1 MSTESTSL
9 YRRHRP
15 GSFDEVVGQTHV
27 VRTLRNAVEQDK
39 VHHAYLFVGSRG
51 TGKTSMA
58 KILARSLN
66 CERGGPTV
74 TPCGECE
81 SCVTIASG
89 TSMDVIEMDA
99 ASNRSVDDV
108 RDLRER
114 VAYAPSGGRWKVYI
128 LDEAH
133 MLTKEAWNAFLKTL
147 EEPPP
152 HTVFVLATTES
163 HKVMATIADRC
174 QRFDFQRPSLEQISE
189 VLNRVAV
196 SESIQIDEGAVA
208 MIARSAQGSF
218 RDALGTLDQ
227 LVAFGGNDVGL
238 DEVLEMLGAAD
249 ADLLFDAVDAVV
261 ASDPKE
267 VLLGVEKMARSGR
280 DPSQFARDLL
290 AHLRHLLVTQTTG
303 EVPATFVVTATDTA
317 RIQQQAQTVGA
328 ATLVRT
334 IDELAGALTAVRE
347 GDDARMAVEIAL
359 LKAARPDLDPSTEG
373 LLRRIEK
380 LEAQLA
386 ATGPTPPT
394 PGPTP
399 DPTPPTPGPTP
410 GPPAP
415 PTPEPQPPAPDPA
428 PPPPPQIQSPTPE
441 PVAARPSTPKPDADQ
456 SPTPEPVAARPPAPE
471 PVAAQ
476 PPAPEPAAAEEV
488 PPVPESPDEP
498 APPTASAPSAGDA
511 VGGTPPEEALATG
524 RGGGSPAAAGPAAAD
539 PSSLGSSPTAA
550 AQDLAQVIRIWP
562 SVLVKLA
569 EKAPALAATFDGA
582 RPVAFDDDGLAIGF
596 APDQPFNKRKAESP
610 DRREA
615 LVEAFREVTGEGMS
629 PRYVMLEEDDA
640 AAAAPPDTPAPGS
653 GEIDED
659 ELLERLKSEFDAEEV
674 S

>member
-1 MSTESTSL
+1 MSESTSL

-15 GSFDEVVGQTHV
+15 GSFDEVVGQAHV
-27 VRTLRNAVEQDK
+27 VRTLRNAVEQGK

-74 TPCGECE
+74 HPCGECE
-81 SCVTIASG
+81 SCVTIAAG
-89 TSMDVIEMDA
+89 TSVDVIEMDA

-114 VAYAPSGGRWKVYI
+114 VAYAPAGGHWKVYI

-152 HTVFVLATTES
+152 NTVFVLATTES

-189 VLNRVAV
+189 VLERVAAA
-196 SESIQIDEGAVA
+196 ESIEVDAGAVA

-227 LVAFGGNDVGL
+227 LVAFGGDHVELG
-238 DEVLEMLGAAD
+238 DVLEMLGAAD

-261 ASDPKE
+261 AEDPKG
-267 VLLGVEKMARSGR
+267 VLIGVEKMARSGR

-303 EVPATFVVTATDTA
+303 EAPTTFVVTATDTERLEA
-317 RIQQQAQTVGA
+317 QAKAIGA

-334 IDELAGALTAVRE
+334 IDELADALTAVRE

-359 LKAARPDLDPSTEG
+359 LKASRPDLDPRTAG
-373 LLRRIEK
+373 VLRRIERLEK
-380 LEAQLA
+380 LTGGGGA
-386 ATGPTPPT
+386 AGPVAGMEPSSSQAA
-394 PGPTP
+394 GE
-399 DPTPPTPGPTP
+399 DPTPAPPAASPPPQDTPPPAEDPAPAEEEEAEASPQAALEP
-410 GPPAP
+410 GPPAGAASSDQAGEP
-415 PTPEPQPPAPDPA
+415 VGGDDGSSPEPG
-428 PPPPPQIQSPTPE
+428 SGE
-441 PVAARPSTPKPDADQ
+441 GPS
-456 SPTPEPVAARPPAPE
+456 E
-471 PVAAQ
+471 
-476 PPAPEPAAAEEV
+476 
-488 PPVPESPDEP
+488 
-498 APPTASAPSAGDA
+498 
-511 VGGTPPEEALATG
+511 TG
-524 RGGGSPAAAGPAAAD
+524 PAGPAT
-539 PSSLGSSPTAA
+539 SSTQL
-550 AQDLAQVIRIWP
+550 DLAAIQEAWP
-562 SVLVKLA
+562 AVLQKLA
-569 EKAPALAATFDGA
+569 ETQPALAATFGGA
-582 RPVAFDDDGLAIGF
+582 RPVEFGAEGLVIGF
-596 APDQPFNKRKAESP
+596 PGGMSFNKRKAESP
-610 DRREA
+610 ERR
-615 LVEAFREVTGEGMS
+615 
-629 PRYVMLEEDDA
+629 DA
-640 AAAAPPDTPAPGS
+640 AAAAFEAVVGQSLRPSFVLLEGDEAPPPDTPAPGS
-653 GEIDED
+653 DEIDEE
-659 ELLERLKSEFDAEEV
+659 ELLARLKNEFDAEEV

>member
-1 MSTESTSL
+1 
-9 YRRHRP
+9 
-15 GSFDEVVGQTHV
+15 
-27 VRTLRNAVEQDK
+27 
-39 VHHAYLFVGSRG
+39 
-51 TGKTSMA
+51 MA

-114 VAYAPSGGRWKVYI
+114 VAYAPSGGHWKVYI

-152 HTVFVLATTES
+152 RTVFVLATTEA
-163 HKVMATIADRC
+163 HKVMPTIADRC

-189 VLNRVAV
+189 VLDRVAAQ
-196 SESIQIDEGAVA
+196 EGIQVDQGAVA

-249 ADLLFDAVDAVV
+249 ADLLFEAVDSVTV
-261 ASDPKE
+261 SDPKA

-290 AHLRHLLVTQTTG
+290 AHLRHLLVTQVTG
-303 EVPATFVVTATDTA
+303 EVPTTFVVTATDTA

-334 IDELAGALTAVRE
+334 IDELANALTAVRE

-373 LLRRIEK
+373 LLRRIER
-380 LEAQLA
+380 LEQQLA
-386 ATGPTPPT
+386 TG
-394 PGPTP
+394 GP
-399 DPTPPTPGPTP
+399 
-410 GPPAP
+410 PPAP
-415 PTPEPQPPAPDPA
+415 IAPPPIPSRPVEPTPSTPHPSRPEPQ
-428 PPPPPQIQSPTPE
+428 
-441 PVAARPSTPKPDADQ
+441 AA
-456 SPTPEPVAARPPAPE
+456 
-471 PVAAQ
+471 
-476 PPAPEPAAAEEV
+476 APEPAAAQPATPEPTAPEPQPERPEPTPAQPTAV
-488 PPVPESPDEP
+488 QPPTPEPTPAQPPAAQPQAPEPVPAQPPTEERGTP
-498 APPTASAPSAGDA
+498 APEPSPADAPPAGDA
-511 VGGTPPEEALATG
+511 VGGTLPEEALATG
-524 RGGGSPAAAGPAAAD
+524 GEGGSPAVAGPAAGA
-539 PSSLGSSPTAA
+539 PSGESESAGAPSESEPPSIAA
-550 AQDLAQVIRIWP
+550 AQDLAQVLRIWP
-562 SVLVKLA
+562 TILDKLA

-582 RPVAFDDDGLAIGF
+582 RPVAFDDEGLAIGF
-596 APDQPFNKRKAESP
+596 AQDQPFNKRKAESP
-610 DRREA
+610 DRRQV
-615 LVEAFREVTGEGMS
+615 LIEAFEAVTGEDVV
-629 PRYVMLEEDDA
+629 PRYVLLEETEA
-640 AAAAPPDTPAPGS
+640 AAAAPAPDAAAPGS
-653 GEIDED
+653 EAIDED
-659 ELLERLKSEFDAEEV
+659 ALMNRLMSEFDAKEV
-674 S
+674 N

>member
-39 VHHAYLFVGSRG
+39 VHHAYLFIGSRG

-81 SCVTIASG
+81 SCVTIAAG

-114 VAYAPSGGRWKVYI
+114 VAYAPSGGHWKVYI

-152 HTVFVLATTES
+152 RTVFVLATTES
-163 HKVMATIADRC
+163 HKVMPTIADRC

-189 VLNRVAV
+189 VLNRVAGQ
-196 SESIQIDEGAVA
+196 EGIQVDAGAVA

-249 ADLLFDAVDAVV
+249 ADLLFEAVDSVA
-261 ASDPKE
+261 ASDPKA

-303 EVPATFVVTATDTA
+303 EVPTTFVVTATDTA
-317 RIQQQAQTVGA
+317 RIQQQASIVGA
-328 ATLVRT
+328 ASLVRT
-334 IDELAGALTAVRE
+334 IDELANALTAVRE

-380 LEAQLA
+380 LEQQLA
-386 ATGPTPPT
+386 AGGPPPT
-394 PGPTP
+394 PVIPPPSAPARPPEPTP
-399 DPTPPTPGPTP
+399 STPHPSR
-410 GPPAP
+410 
-415 PTPEPQPPAPDPA
+415 PEPQASAPEPAA
-428 PPPPPQIQSPTPE
+428 SQPQAPE
-441 PVAARPSTPKPDADQ
+441 PVPAQPAAAQPA
-456 SPTPEPVAARPPAPE
+456 TPEPPAPE
-471 PVAAQ
+471 PQPERPEPVPAQPQAAQ
-476 PPAPEPAAAEEV
+476 PQAPEPPAT
-488 PPVPESPDEP
+488 PES
-498 APPTASAPSAGDA
+498 APQAGDA
-511 VGGTPPEEALATG
+511 VGGTAPEEALATG
-524 RGGGSPAAAGPAAAD
+524 GGGGSPAAAGPAAGA
-539 PSSLGSSPTAA
+539 SSEPPAGAPTAA
-550 AQDLAQVIRIWP
+550 AQDLAQVQRIWP
-562 SVLVKLA
+562 TILDKLA

-582 RPVAFDDDGLAIGF
+582 RPVAFDDEGLAIGF

-610 DRREA
+610 DRRQV
-615 LVEAFREVTGEGMS
+615 LIEAFEAVTGEGVA
-629 PRYVMLEEDDA
+629 PRYVLLEEGQA
-640 AAAAPPDTPAPGS
+640 APAAPPPDAPAPA
-653 GEIDED
+653 GEAIDED
-659 ELLERLKSEFDAEEV
+659 ALMSRLMSEFDAKEV
-674 S
+674 K

>member
-1 MSTESTSL
+1 VDTLAKHLMSESTSL

-15 GSFDEVVGQTHV
+15 GSFDEVVGQAHV
-27 VRTLRNAVEQDK
+27 VRTLRNAVEQGK

-81 SCVTIASG
+81 SCVTIAAG

-152 HTVFVLATTES
+152 NTVFVLATTES

-189 VLNRVAV
+189 VLNRVAAA
-196 SESIQIDEGAVA
+196 ESITVDEGAVA
-208 MIARSAQGSF
+208 MVARSAQGSF

-227 LVAFGGNDVGL
+227 LVAFGGSDVKL
-238 DEVLEMLGAAD
+238 EDVLEMLGAAD
-249 ADLLFDAVDAVV
+249 AELLFDAVDAVV
-261 ASDPKE
+261 AEDPKG

-290 AHLRHLLVTQTTG
+290 AHLRHLLITQTTG
-303 EVPATFVVTATDTA
+303 EVPTTFVVTATDTA
-317 RIQQQAQTVGA
+317 RMQAQASSIGA

-334 IDELAGALTAVRE
+334 IDEIADALTAVRE
-347 GDDARMAVEIAL
+347 GDDARLAVEIAL
-359 LKAARPDLDPSTEG
+359 LKAARPDLDPDTAG
-373 LLRRIEK
+373 LLRRIER
-380 LEAQLA
+380 LEA
-386 ATGPTPPT
+386 
-394 PGPTP
+394 
-399 DPTPPTPGPTP
+399 
-410 GPPAP
+410 
-415 PTPEPQPPAPDPA
+415 
-428 PPPPPQIQSPTPE
+428 
-441 PVAARPSTPKPDADQ
+441 
-456 SPTPEPVAARPPAPE
+456 
-471 PVAAQ
+471 
-476 PPAPEPAAAEEV
+476 
-488 PPVPESPDEP
+488 
-498 APPTASAPSAGDA
+498 
-511 VGGTPPEEALATG
+511 GGTGAVRP
-524 RGGGSPAAAGPAAAD
+524 AGPAAAGD
-539 PSSLGSSPTAA
+539 PPPPATTQETVPPTTSPTGEAPPQDEDPPAAEEEEAEIAPTPDAA
-550 AQDLAQVIRIWP
+550 ASAAPESPAGPAGQGALSFDEIQRVWP
-562 SVLVKLA
+562 AVLQKLG
-569 EKAPALAATFDGA
+569 ETAPALAATFEGA
-582 RPVAFDDDGLAIGF
+582 RPVSLGDEGLIVGF
-596 APDQPFNKRKAESP
+596 PPENSFNKKKAESA

-615 LVEAFREVTGEGMS
+615 VAAAFEAVLGQS
-629 PRYVMLEEDDA
+629 LKPSYVLLEEDEA
-640 AAAAPPDTPAPGS
+640 PPPDTPAPGS
-653 GEIDED
+653 DEVD
-659 ELLERLKSEFDAEEV
+659 EQELLERLKSEFDAEEV
-674 S
+674 G

>member
-39 VHHAYLFVGSRG
+39 VNHAYLFVGSRG

-189 VLNRVAV
+189 VLTRVARQ
-196 SESIQIDEGAVA
+196 ESITIDDGAVA

-227 LVAFGGNDVGL
+227 LVAFGGDDVGL
-238 DEVLEMLGAAD
+238 EDVLEMLGAAD

-261 ASDPKE
+261 ASDPKA

-290 AHLRHLLVTQTTG
+290 AHLRLLLVTQTTG
-303 EVPATFVVTATDTA
+303 EVPATFVVTATDTD
-317 RIQQQAQTVGA
+317 RIQQQASAVGA
-328 ATLVRT
+328 AALVRT
-334 IDELAGALTAVRE
+334 IDELASALTAVRE

-359 LKAARPDLDPSTEG
+359 LKAARPDLDPTTEG

-380 LEAQLA
+380 LERQLA
-386 ATGPTPPT
+386 GGAPP
-394 PGPTP
+394 PSPIAP
-399 DPTPPTPGPTP
+399 
-410 GPPAP
+410 PPAP
-415 PTPEPQPPAPDPA
+415 PARPSEPTPSTPHPSRPEPQA
-428 PPPPPQIQSPTPE
+428 S
-441 PVAARPSTPKPDADQ
+441 
-456 SPTPEPVAARPPAPE
+456 
-471 PVAAQ
+471 
-476 PPAPEPAAAEEV
+476 APEPAATAST
-488 PPVPESPDEP
+488 PPEPPAAAPEPP
-498 APPTASAPSAGDA
+498 AAAPSAPS
-511 VGGTPPEEALATG
+511 L
-524 RGGGSPAAAGPAAAD
+524 
-539 PSSLGSSPTAA
+539 AA
-550 AQDLAQVIRIWP
+550 AQDLEQVTRIWP
-562 SVLVKLA
+562 SVLDKLA

-582 RPVAFDDDGLAIGF
+582 RPVAFDDEGLAIGF
-596 APDQPFNKRKAESP
+596 QPDQPFNKRKAESP
-610 DRREA
+610 DRRQA
-615 LVEAFREVTGEGMS
+615 LIEAFEAVTGEGVA
-629 PRYVMLEEDDA
+629 PRYVMLDEETEA
-640 AAAAPPDTPAPGS
+640 TAPPPPDTPAPGS
-653 GEIDED
+653 ERIDED

>member
-1 MSTESTSL
+1 MSESTSL

-27 VRTLRNAVEQDK
+27 VRTLRNAVEQGK

-81 SCVTIASG
+81 SCVTIAAG
-89 TSMDVIEMDA
+89 TSIDVIEMDA

-114 VAYAPSGGRWKVYI
+114 VAYAPAGGHWKVYI

-152 HTVFVLATTES
+152 NTVFVLATTES

-189 VLNRVAV
+189 VLNRVSAA
-196 SESIQIDEGAVA
+196 ESLEVDEGAAA

-227 LVAFGGNDVGL
+227 LVAFGGSHVELKD
-238 DEVLEMLGAAD
+238 VLEILGAAD
-249 ADLLFDAVDAVV
+249 ADLLFEAVDAVV
-261 ASDPKE
+261 AEDPKG

-290 AHLRHLLVTQTTG
+290 AHLRHLLIAQTTG
-303 EVPATFVVTATDTA
+303 EVPTSFVVTASDTA
-317 RIQQQAQTVGA
+317 RMQAQA
-328 ATLVRT
+328 SAIRPANLIRT
-334 IDELAGALTAVRE
+334 IDEVADALTAVRE
-347 GDDARMAVEIAL
+347 GDDARLAVEIAL
-359 LKAARPDLDPSTEG
+359 LKAARPDLDPDTAG
-373 LLRRIEK
+373 LLRRIER
-380 LEAQLA
+380 LESGA
-386 ATGPTPPT
+386 ARPAGPAAAGDPPPPARQEGVPPT
-394 PGPTP
+394 TSPTG
-399 DPTPPTPGPTP
+399 DD
-410 GPPAP
+410 AS
-415 PTPEPQPPAPDPA
+415 QDDPA
-428 PPPPPQIQSPTPE
+428 P
-441 PVAARPSTPKPDADQ
+441 
-456 SPTPEPVAARPPAPE
+456 
-471 PVAAQ
+471 
-476 PPAPEPAAAEEV
+476 AEEEEAEAAPPSIESAEV
-488 PPVPESPDEP
+488 PRSADGAPPV
-498 APPTASAPSAGDA
+498 GDA

-524 RGGGSPAAAGPAAAD
+524 RGGGSPAAAGPAGQDAPVPD
-539 PSSLGSSPTAA
+539 SGDQDTLSLEEI
-550 AQDLAQVIRIWP
+550 QRVWP
-562 SVLVKLA
+562 AVLQKL
-569 EKAPALAATFDGA
+569 EETAPALAGALEGA
-582 RPVAFDDDGLAIGF
+582 RPISYGEAGLEVGFPPDLTFLKKNADSPEKRDTVAAAF
-596 APDQPFNKRKAESP
+596 AA
-610 DRREA
+610 
-615 LVEAFREVTGEGMS
+615 VTGLGLR
-629 PRYVMLEEDDA
+629 PTYVLLDGE
-640 AAAAPPDTPAPGS
+640 APPDTPAPG
-653 GEIDED
+653 GEAIDEN

>member
-39 VHHAYLFVGSRG
+39 VHHAYLFIGSRG

-66 CERGGPTV
+66 CEQGGPTV

-81 SCVTIASG
+81 SCVTIAAG

-114 VAYAPSGGRWKVYI
+114 VAYAPSGGHWKVYI

-152 HTVFVLATTES
+152 RTVFVLATTES
-163 HKVMATIADRC
+163 HKVMPTIADRC

-189 VLNRVAV
+189 VLNRVAAQ
-196 SESIQIDEGAVA
+196 EGIQVDDGAVA

-249 ADLLFDAVDAVV
+249 ADLLFEAVDSVT
-261 ASDPKE
+261 ASDPKA

-303 EVPATFVVTATDTA
+303 VVPTTFVVTATDTA
-317 RIQQQAQTVGA
+317 RIQQQASTVGA

-334 IDELAGALTAVRE
+334 IDELANALTAVRE

-380 LEAQLA
+380 LEQQLA
-386 ATGPTPPT
+386 ADGPPPT
-394 PGPTP
+394 PVIP
-399 DPTPPTPGPTP
+399 
-410 GPPAP
+410 PPAP
-415 PTPEPQPPAPDPA
+415 SRPPEPTPSTPHPARPEPQA
-428 PPPPPQIQSPTPE
+428 S
-441 PVAARPSTPKPDADQ
+441 
-456 SPTPEPVAARPPAPE
+456 APE
-471 PVAAQ
+471 PAAAQ
-476 PPAPEPAAAEEV
+476 PPAPEPVAPEPQPQASE
-488 PPVPESPDEP
+488 PVPAQPQAAQPP
-498 APPTASAPSAGDA
+498 APEPVPAQPQPETPEPSPPAADADAAGDA
-511 VGGTPPEEALATG
+511 VGGTLPEEALATG
-524 RGGGSPAAAGPAAAD
+524 GEGGSPAAAGPAGGA
-539 PSSLGSSPTAA
+539 PSEEPAGAPSPSSPTAE
-550 AQDLAQVIRIWP
+550 AQDLAQVQRIWP
-562 SVLVKLA
+562 LVLDKLA

-582 RPVAFDDDGLAIGF
+582 RPVAFDDEGLAIGF

-610 DRREA
+610 DRRQV
-615 LVEAFREVTGEGMS
+615 LIEAFEAVTGEGVS
-629 PRYVMLEEDDA
+629 PRYVLLEEGDA
-640 AAAAPPDTPAPGS
+640 AAPAPPPDTPAPDS
-653 GEIDED
+653 EAIDED
-659 ELLERLKSEFDAEEV
+659 ELMDRLMSEFDAKEV
-674 S
+674 N

>member
-15 GSFDEVVGQTHV
+15 GSFDEVVGQAHV

-74 TPCGECE
+74 TPCGECQ
-81 SCVTIASG
+81 SCVTIAAG
-89 TSMDVIEMDA
+89 TSIDVIEMDA

-114 VAYAPSGGRWKVYI
+114 VAYAPAGGHWKVYI

-152 HTVFVLATTES
+152 RTVFVLATTES
-163 HKVMATIADRC
+163 HKVMPTIADRC

-189 VLNRVAV
+189 VLTRVAA
-196 SESIQIDEGAVA
+196 SESIQVEDGAVA

-227 LVAFGGNDVGL
+227 LVAFGGQQVGL

-249 ADLLFDAVDAVV
+249 ADLLFEAVDAVA
-261 ASDPKE
+261 ASDPKA

-290 AHLRHLLVTQTTG
+290 GHLRHLLVTQTTG
-303 EVPATFVVTATDTA
+303 EVPTTFVVTATDTA
-317 RIQQQAQTVGA
+317 RIEAQAQTVCA
-328 ATLVRT
+328 AALVRT
-334 IDELAGALTAVRE
+334 IDELASALTAVRE

-373 LLRRIEK
+373 LLRRIER

-386 ATGPTPPT
+386 G
-394 PGPTP
+394 G
-399 DPTPPTPGPTP
+399 
-410 GPPAP
+410 
-415 PTPEPQPPAPDPA
+415 
-428 PPPPPQIQSPTPE
+428 PPPPPAPAPAPATPPSAPSRPPE
-441 PVAARPSTPKPDADQ
+441 PTPSTPHP
-456 SPTPEPVAARPPAPE
+456 SRPEPQAA
-471 PVAAQ
+471 
-476 PPAPEPAAAEEV
+476 APEPAAAEAPPE
-488 PPVPESPDEP
+488 PPAAEAPVPERPPEPQPPTPEASPAQPPAAQPDAPEPPAATDPASSAGGTPVGATVGETGVTGPAAGAPPSLPEPSEEP
-498 APPTASAPSAGDA
+498 APAGDL
-511 VGGTPPEEALATG
+511 V
-524 RGGGSPAAAGPAAAD
+524 
-539 PSSLGSSPTAA
+539 
-550 AQDLAQVIRIWP
+550 QVQRIWP
-562 SVLVKLA
+562 AVLDKLA

-582 RPVAFDDDGLAIGF
+582 RPTAFAGDDLTIGF
-596 APDQPFNKRKAESP
+596 PPDQPFNKRKAESP
-610 DRREA
+610 DRRQA
-615 LVEAFREVTGEGMS
+615 LVEAFEAVTGG
-629 PRYVMLEEDDA
+629 PVAPQYVLLEEDEA
-640 AAAAPPDTPAPGS
+640 AAPAPPDTPAPG
-653 GEIDED
+653 GEEIDED
-659 ELLERLKSEFDAEEV
+659 ELLQRLKSEFDAEEV

>member
-1 MSTESTSL
+1 MSESTSL

-27 VRTLRNAVEQDK
+27 VRTLRNAVEQGK

-81 SCVTIASG
+81 SCVTIAAG
-89 TSMDVIEMDA
+89 TSVDVIEMDA

-114 VAYAPSGGRWKVYI
+114 VAYAPAGGRWKVYI

-152 HTVFVLATTES
+152 NTVFVLATTES

-189 VLNRVAV
+189 VLTRVAAA
-196 SESIQIDEGAVA
+196 ESIEVDEGALA

-227 LVAFGGNDVGL
+227 LVAFGGSHVELND
-238 DEVLEMLGAAD
+238 VLEMLGAAD
-249 ADLLFDAVDAVV
+249 AELLFEAVDAVV
-261 ASDPKE
+261 AEDPKG
-267 VLLGVEKMARSGR
+267 VLIGVEKMARSGR

-290 AHLRHLLVTQTTG
+290 AHLRHLLITQTTG
-303 EVPATFVVTATDTA
+303 EVPSTFVVTATDTA
-317 RIQQQAQTVGA
+317 RMQAQAQTIGA

-334 IDELAGALTAVRE
+334 IDELANALTAVRE

-359 LKAARPDLDPSTEG
+359 LKAARPDLDPDTAG
-373 LLRRIEK
+373 LLRRIER
-380 LEAQLA
+380 LESQLDGGARPAGPVA
-386 ATGPTPPT
+386 AG
-394 PGPTP
+394 
-399 DPTPPTPGPTP
+399 D
-410 GPPAP
+410 
-415 PTPEPQPPAPDPA
+415 
-428 PPPPPQIQSPTPE
+428 PPPPAGA
-441 PVAARPSTPKPDADQ
+441 V
-456 SPTPEPVAARPPAPE
+456 PPA
-471 PVAAQ
+471 A
-476 PPAPEPAAAEEV
+476 PPAADAPQAAPPQDPPPAEEEEAEAA
-488 PPVPESPDEP
+488 PPAGGDDEP
-498 APPTASAPSAGDA
+498 SPPAG
-511 VGGTPPEEALATG
+511 GE
-524 RGGGSPAAAGPAAAD
+524 GSSETGPAGQD
-539 PSSLGSSPTAA
+539 DLSLEEI
-550 AQDLAQVIRIWP
+550 QRVWP
-562 SVLVKLA
+562 AVLHKLA
-569 EKAPALAATFDGA
+569 ETVPALAATLEGA
-582 RPVAFDDDGLAIGF
+582 RPVSFGEDGLEVGF
-596 APDQPFNKRKAESP
+596 PPDMTFNKKKADSP
-610 DRREA
+610 ERRDTVA
-615 LVEAFREVTGEGMS
+615 AAFAAVTGVGLR
-629 PRYVMLEEDDA
+629 PVYVVLDGE
-640 AAAAPPDTPAPGS
+640 APPDTPAPGS
-653 GEIDED
+653 EEIDEE

-674 S
+674 G

>member
-27 VRTLRNAVEQDK
+27 VRTLRNAVEQGK
-39 VHHAYLFVGSRG
+39 VHHAYLFIGSRG

-81 SCVTIASG
+81 SCVTIAAG

-114 VAYAPSGGRWKVYI
+114 VAYAPSGGHWKVYI

-152 HTVFVLATTES
+152 RTVFVLATTEA
-163 HKVMATIADRC
+163 HKVMPTIADRC

-189 VLNRVAV
+189 VLDRVAAQ
-196 SESIQIDEGAVA
+196 EGIQVDQGAVA

-227 LVAFGGNDVGL
+227 MVAFGGNDVGL

-249 ADLLFDAVDAVV
+249 ADLLFEAVDSVTV
-261 ASDPKE
+261 SDPKA

-290 AHLRHLLVTQTTG
+290 AHLRHLLVTQVTG
-303 EVPATFVVTATDTA
+303 EVPTTFVVTATDTA

-334 IDELAGALTAVRE
+334 IDELANALTAVRE

-380 LEAQLA
+380 LEQQLA
-386 ATGPTPPT
+386 TG
-394 PGPTP
+394 GP
-399 DPTPPTPGPTP
+399 
-410 GPPAP
+410 PPAP
-415 PTPEPQPPAPDPA
+415 IAPPPAPSRPAEPTPSTPHPSRPEPQAAAPQSAATQPA
-428 PPPPPQIQSPTPE
+428 TPE
-441 PVAARPSTPKPDADQ
+441 PVPAQPPTEERST
-456 SPTPEPVAARPPAPE
+456 PAPE
-471 PVAAQ
+471 P
-476 PPAPEPAAAEEV
+476 PAA
-488 PPVPESPDEP
+488 D
-498 APPTASAPSAGDA
+498 APPAGDA
-511 VGGTPPEEALATG
+511 VGGTAPEEALATG
-524 RGGGSPAAAGPAAAD
+524 GGGGSPAVAGPAAGA
-539 PSSLGSSPTAA
+539 PSESSFAA
-550 AQDLAQVIRIWP
+550 TQDLAQVQRIWP
-562 SVLVKLA
+562 LVLDKLA
-569 EKAPALAATFDGA
+569 EKAPALAATFEGA
-582 RPVAFDDDGLAIGF
+582 RPVAFDDEGLAIGF
-596 APDQPFNKRKAESP
+596 AQDQPFNKRKAESP
-610 DRREA
+610 DRRQV
-615 LVEAFREVTGEGMS
+615 LIEAFEAVTGEGVT
-629 PRYVMLEEDDA
+629 PRYVLLEENEAAPVPPTPDA
-640 AAAAPPDTPAPGS
+640 AAPGS
-653 GEIDED
+653 EAIDED
-659 ELLERLKSEFDAEEV
+659 ALMNRLMSEFDAKEV
-674 S
+674 N

>member
-1 MSTESTSL
+1 MSESTSL

-27 VRTLRNAVEQDK
+27 VRTLRNAVEQGK

-74 TPCGECE
+74 HPCGECE
-81 SCVTIASG
+81 SCVTIAAG
-89 TSMDVIEMDA
+89 TSVDVIEMDA

-114 VAYAPSGGRWKVYI
+114 VAYAPAGGHWKVYI

-152 HTVFVLATTES
+152 KTVFVLATTES

-189 VLNRVAV
+189 VLNRVAAA
-196 SESIQIDEGAVA
+196 ESIEVDEGAVA

-227 LVAFGGNDVGL
+227 LVAFGGDHVQL
-238 DEVLEMLGAAD
+238 KDVLEMLGAAD

-261 ASDPKE
+261 AEDPKG

-290 AHLRHLLVTQTTG
+290 AHLRHLLIVQTTG
-303 EVPATFVVTATDTA
+303 EVPTTFVVTATDTA
-317 RIQQQAQTVGA
+317 RMQAQA
-328 ATLVRT
+328 AAIKPANLIRT
-334 IDELAGALTAVRE
+334 IDELADALTAVRE

-359 LKAARPDLDPSTEG
+359 LKAARPDLDPDTAG
-373 LLRRIEK
+373 LLRRIER
-380 LEAQLA
+380 LENGGARPAGPA
-386 ATGPTPPT
+386 AAGDPPPPAEQAGVPPT
-394 PGPTP
+394 TSPTAEP
-399 DPTPPTPGPTP
+399 APADDP
-410 GPPAP
+410 PPA
-415 PTPEPQPPAPDPA
+415 EEEEAEAA
-428 PPPPPQIQSPTPE
+428 PPPEPGPSATADPP
-441 PVAARPSTPKPDADQ
+441 
-456 SPTPEPVAARPPAPE
+456 
-471 PVAAQ
+471 
-476 PPAPEPAAAEEV
+476 
-488 PPVPESPDEP
+488 
-498 APPTASAPSAGDA
+498 AGDA
-511 VGGTPPEEALATG
+511 VGGTAPEEASATG
-524 RGGGSPAAAGPAAAD
+524 RGGGSPAAAGPAGQE
-539 PSSLGSSPTAA
+539 PMSLEEI
-550 AQDLAQVIRIWP
+550 QQVWP
-562 SVLVKLA
+562 AVLQKLS
-569 EKAPALAATFDGA
+569 ETAPALAATFDGA
-582 RPVAFDDDGLAIGF
+582 RPVSYDESGLQVGF
-596 APDQPFNKRKAESP
+596 PPEMTFNKKKADSP
-610 DRREA
+610 ERRDTLA
-615 LVEAFREVTGEGMS
+615 AAFAAVTGVGLR
-629 PRYVMLEEDDA
+629 PTYVMLEGE
-640 AAAAPPDTPAPGS
+640 APPDTPAPGS
-653 GEIDED
+653 EDVDEA
-659 ELLERLKSEFDAEEV
+659 ELLERLKSEFNAEEV